1 MARTRG
7 GAIQSDLKTNILAR
21 QSKDMKKHLSRI
33 KRFSLAGIANTLIGF
48 LLISILQLATGQPY
62 LANILGYSIGCIFA
76 YFVHT
81 RYTFR
86 AKVGIH
92 SFIIYIWIT
101 ASGVALNLIVLNI
114 ALRILPAILSQ
125 ALAVIS
131 YSFYSYFLQSWLSF
145 GEKDQITIKNKP
157 L

>member
-1 MARTRG
+1 
-7 GAIQSDLKTNILAR
+7 
-21 QSKDMKKHLSRI
+21 
-33 KRFSLAGIANTLIGF
+33 
-48 LLISILQLATGQPY
+48 LISILQLATGQPY

-86 AKVGIH
+86 AKVRIH